1 MKKKLFALLVAMIMV
16 VSCLAG
22 CSGGSEGSD
31 SSEAGV
37 SKDLNIG
44 ANEIVPLDPHTGSAA
59 IFTECIGQCY
69 EGLIDLSLDGEI
81 VPRLAESWEYNDDGT
96 EYTFHLRKD
105 VTFHDGSAMTAKD
118 VKYSIERLLAMG
130 QGFSYLVS
138 SYIDSVEIIDDA
150 TVKVKLSK
158 TFGPFLQTM
167 LRVYIVSE
175 DMVTANYDTSSDT
188 YGDKGDYG
196 EGWLGYHDA
205 GTGPYVLNEI
215 SPQEKATFSKY
226 ADYWKGWNGDEP
238 ENVNFQLV
246 TEAATV
252 KSMMTA
258 GQLDVTDM
266 YQSQESLTSLGAIDG
281 IDITSV
287 DQGSILYLQMNTK
300 CEPLDDVHVRKAIA
314 HLVDSAT
321 LIESLGSAMPATS
334 LVSSSVAGHTD
345 DVTQYEYSIDKAKEE
360 LAQSKY
366 ADQLDSLS
374 VELYWIDVVPDEQK
388 VGLAIQ
394 SAAKEAGLNI
404 ELVQSAWLNF
414 TDMVAKEETTPALSL
429 SFNAPDYPEAGA
441 ILVSRF
447 HSSTCG
453 TWSQTEWLQDETV
466 DSLLDKAMV
475 TMEADERMGI
485 YEEVQKYLSDIV
497 PSVPVYRS
505 INLLA
510 YASGR
515 VEWTYSDYA
524 QENGAAIAIP
534 GDAFRAYDYFKIK

>member
-1 MKKKLFALLVAMIMV
+1 
-16 VSCLAG
+16 
-22 CSGGSEGSD
+22 
-31 SSEAGV
+31 
-37 SKDLNIG
+37 
-44 ANEIVPLDPHTGSAA
+44 
-59 IFTECIGQCY
+59 
-69 EGLIDLSLDGEI
+69 
-81 VPRLAESWEYNDDGT
+81 
-96 EYTFHLRKD
+96 
-105 VTFHDGSAMTAKD
+105 MTAKD